1 MAVRYAV
8 SPSALGAML
17 LAQDEVGVCALW
29 LGDEAEPLVAALV
42 AMWPEARRDDASL
55 ASAVEAVRAYLSGA
69 GPLPKLA
76 LSLGGTE
83 LQREVWRALQ
93 MIPAGETWDYS
104 ALAVAVGRP
113 EATRVVASACG
124 ANQLALLVPCHR
136 VVRRDGGLSG
146 FRWGVSRKAAL
157 LALEGARP
165 MQESLW

>member
-1 MAVRYAV
+1 MGVRYTV
-8 SPSALGAML
+8 RPSALGAML
-17 LAQDEVGVCALW
+17 LASDEIGVCALW
-29 LGDEAEPLVAALV
+29 LGDEAEVLERELAS
-42 AMWPEARRDDASL
+42 MWPQAVVDDATL
-55 ASAVEAVRAYLSGA
+55 ASDADAVLAYLNGE

-93 MIPAGETWDYS
+93 TIPAGEAWDYS
-104 ALAVAVGRP
+104 ALAQAVGRP
-113 EATRVVASACG
+113 ESTRVVASACG
-124 ANQLALLVPCHR
+124 ANQIALLVPCHR